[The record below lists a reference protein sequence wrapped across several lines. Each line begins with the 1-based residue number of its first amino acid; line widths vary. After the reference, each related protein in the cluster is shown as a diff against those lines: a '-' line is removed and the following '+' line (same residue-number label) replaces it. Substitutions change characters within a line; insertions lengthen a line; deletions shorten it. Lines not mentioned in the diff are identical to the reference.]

1 MILLLVG
8 GFSVNKVMVAGVA
21 LIILIGAGAVGAV
34 YGSDIVNWLR
44 FGEKSSARQ
53 EKSLETIATLPVS
66 EMYAEAQDRIAA
78 GELNMALVIL
88 EGAAQRDHARSATAI
103 GEMYDPARWGEIPSP
118 FTKPDPIE
126 ARRWY
131 AKATELGDPRAAE
144 LMASLSAW
152 EEAQ

>member
-1 MILLLVG
+1 
-8 GFSVNKVMVAGVA
+8 MVAGVA

-118 FTKPDPIE
+118 RYP
-126 ARRWY
+126 ARCGTTRASPRRRGQTSLY
-131 AKATELGDPRAAE
+131 ALV
-144 LMASLSAW
+144 LVS
-152 EEAQ
+152 